1 MLYRFLTRVPISAV
15 LFLFFFSIYSLTMS
29 GWFQYGG
36 EIEKY
41 RVAQSI
47 VDRQSLAIRPI
58 IAARGATGVGGQT
71 YSIYE
76 MGQTLLEVPFYL
88 AGRIVDNRFP
98 VADVNWI
105 TMPFVGLL
113 NPILTALTCVLFFQ
127 TCLQFG
133 FHRSTSLGLTF
144 LFGLGTIA
152 WPYSRGIDR
161 EPLMALLLLLS
172 FYCSYRFAKTRANYW
187 LVLTGLFVGYLA
199 FTKLIQSAVIPV
211 FLVYLLA
218 IIYQAGKNEQLNR
231 RDSALAMGRGIF
243 YFVLPFFIFLALQSA
258 YAFLRFGTFYSGLG
272 GSKSNLVDVILN
284 ELRLSQ
290 PLVATAGL
298 LFSPERSIFLL
309 SLPATLIVFAWFK
322 WFKQNRMEAALLLAL
337 LLVEFASA
345 ASRWEWFGGPRWGAR
360 YLVQITLFL
369 IIPLGIVDTLPQ
381 RARRLWVSVAAVLF
395 GGGFLVQG
403 IAVLTN
409 ERDFVD
415 ITAQSLTVL
424 GQLDFLRHGALDSVV
439 LYLSPLGQMFQ
450 INLYGIVLGVITL
463 LLGAWIV
470 WQARRGMPDL
480 PPSRRAGALVL
491 IAGLVIEFAA
501 LIVWIVAPY
510 PQVAAAR
517 ADTRFVSANVFLADG
532 RKCEA
537 TAMYA
542 IALERGTTY
551 QRDAVARLDT
561 LLPRPRGTRIAA
573 GDLLADEEISGT
585 ATIEVD
591 RANTISGDGS
601 LKASA
606 AEGVDVIARGH
617 ADPLIV
623 LPNTT
628 YQVSG
633 WIKVE
638 NIYGEGNGT
647 VAVYE
652 DDGAY
657 QNIRGTDIV
666 NASESDGWS
675 RFQKTLTTQPT
686 THRLFVAAGLWK
698 TFGTVWVDGLEVAQI
713 TADNLAVP
721 ELPMCN

>member
-1 MLYRFLTRVPISAV
+1 MNRILSRVPISAA

-47 VDRQSLAIRPI
+47 VDRQSFAIRPI
-58 IAARGATGVGGQT
+58 VTRGATGVGGQT

-88 AGRIVDNRFP
+88 AGRIVENGFP

-113 NPILTALTCVLFFQ
+113 NPIFTALTCVLLFQ
-127 TCLQFG
+127 TGLLFG
-133 FHRSTSLGLTF
+133 FRRSTALGLTF

-161 EPLMALLLLLS
+161 EPLLALLLLLS
-172 FYCSYRFAKTRANYW
+172 FYCSYRFAKTRATYW
-187 LVLTGLFVGYLA
+187 LVVAGFFAGYLA
-199 FTKLIQSAVIPV
+199 FTKLIQAVVIPV

-218 IIYQAGKNEQLNR
+218 LIYQAGKTAKLNR
-231 RDSALAMGRGIF
+231 RNIALALGRGVF
-243 YFVLPFFIFLALQSA
+243 FFVLPTLLFLIAQSA
-258 YAFLRFGTFYSGLG
+258 YAFLRFGTFYSGVG
-272 GSKSNLVDVILN
+272 GSKLNLVYVILY
-284 ELRLSQ
+284 ELQLSQ

-309 SLPATLIVFAWFK
+309 SLPATLIVFAWSK
-322 WFKQNRMEAALLLAL
+322 WFKQYRMEAALLLAV

-345 ASRWEWFGGPRWGAR
+345 ALRWEWFGGPRWGAR
-360 YLVQITLFL
+360 YLVQITPFL
-369 IIPLGIVDTLPQ
+369 ILPLGVVDTLSQ
-381 RARRLWVSVAAVLF
+381 RARRLWVSAAAVLF
-395 GGGFLVQG
+395 VGGFLVQG

-415 ITAQSLTVL
+415 ITAKSLTVL
-424 GQLDFLRHGALDSVV
+424 GQLDFLRHGAVDSVV
-439 LYLSPLGQMFQ
+439 LYLSPVGQMLQ
-450 INLYGIVLGVITL
+450 VNPYGIVLCLIAL

-470 WQARRGMPDL
+470 WQARRGMSDL
-480 PPSRRAGALVL
+480 PASRRVGALVL
-491 IAGLVIEFAA
+491 IAGLIVEFAA
-501 LIVWIVAPY
+501 LIVWIVIPY

-517 ADTRFVSANVFLADG
+517 ADTHLVAANAFLADG
-532 RKCEA
+532 RRCEA
-537 TAMYA
+537 TALYA

-551 QRDAVARLDT
+551 QREAATRLDE

-573 GDLLADEEISGT
+573 ADLLADPEISGA
-585 ATIEVD
+585 ATIAVD
-591 RANTISGDGS
+591 PANSITGDGS
-601 LKASA
+601 FKASA
-606 AEGVDVIARGH
+606 AEGEDVIARGH
-617 ADPLIV
+617 ADPLAV

-638 NIYGEGNGT
+638 NIYGAGNGT
-647 VAVYE
+647 VTVYE
-652 DDGAY
+652 DNGAY
-657 QNIRGTDIV
+657 QDIRGTDIV

-686 THRLFVAAGLWK
+686 TQRLYVAAGLWK
-698 TFGTVWVDGLEVAQI
+698 TFGTVWVDGLEVAQ
-713 TADNLAVP
+713 LAANNPAAP
-721 ELPMCN
+721 ELPTCN